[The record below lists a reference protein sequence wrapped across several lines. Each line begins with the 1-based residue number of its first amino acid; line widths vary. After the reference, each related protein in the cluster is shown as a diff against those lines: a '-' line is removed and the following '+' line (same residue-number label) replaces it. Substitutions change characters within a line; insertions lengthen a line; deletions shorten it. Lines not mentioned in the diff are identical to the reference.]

1 MRSNGVDSR
10 CSTADSFFS
19 YRTVPEPVALG
30 LSCDSYQLQVSHE
43 GKEIATLFCLRLIDF
58 R

>member
-10 CSTADSFFS
+10 CSTADSLFS
-19 YRTVPEPVALG
+19 YRTVREPAVLG
-30 LSCDSYQLQVSHE
+30 LSCDSCQLQISHE
-43 GKEIATLFCLRLIDF
+43 GREIATLFCLRLIDF